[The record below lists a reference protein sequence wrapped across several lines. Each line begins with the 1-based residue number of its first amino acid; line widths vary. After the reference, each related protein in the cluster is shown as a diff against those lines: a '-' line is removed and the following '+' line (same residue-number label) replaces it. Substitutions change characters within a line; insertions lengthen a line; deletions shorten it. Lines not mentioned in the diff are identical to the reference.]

1 MEIARISAV
10 QMLSEGF
17 PPGGKRAQRPQ
28 AILRVTLSIEAGGGP
43 PHPAQRVAGSLRRL
57 PVAPKDSCV
66 ESGFR
71 NSPGE
76 WA

>member
-28 AILRVTLSIEAGGGP
+28 AILRVTLSIEAGAGAP
-43 PHPAQRVAGSLRRL
+43 PILL
-57 PVAPKDSCV
+57 
-66 ESGFR
+66 SGWQ
-71 NSPGE
+71 GL
-76 WA
+76 